1 MFLHHRL
8 RFRIRNRRR
17 RQAGRFGAR
26 VRGIGIGIGICVC
39 VGGGGAAGGVAR
51 ECGFGRGDV
60 VGRADGDDSRAEFDA
75 DCYVVVGGEAAFAE
89 ADDEGGFAGAGV
101 ADADQLGDVVPG

>member
-1 MFLHHRL
+1 M
-8 RFRIRNRRR
+8 
-17 RQAGRFGAR
+17 
-26 VRGIGIGIGICVC
+26 
-39 VGGGGAAGGVAR
+39 AR

-60 VGRADGDDSRAEFDA
+60 VRRADGDDAGAEFDA

>member
-1 MFLHHRL
+1 MFLHHRFRL
-8 RFRIRNRRR
+8 RVRDRRR
-17 RQAGRFGAR
+17 RQAGRLGAR
-26 VRGIGIGIGICVC
+26 VRGVGIC
-39 VGGGGAAGGVAR
+39 VGGGGRAAGGMAR

-60 VGRADGDDSRAEFDA
+60 VGRPDGDDAGAEFDA